1 MPTQKEIQLQSVHS
15 LISLITDAAAKRDL
29 PNVIWNWG
37 RAHSYATCL
46 RSCGVI
52 SQEEA
57 AELHSLACA
66 AKGDWVLPFVPSEG
80 VKTFSLRAECGN
92 DMARFISAVESQGHA
107 IHSVVRPDANGF
119 PDVDVE
125 IRTDANLEQLQEA
138 LRSVED
144 AHVMLQTLRQVPLA
158 ENSLRRD
165 YDIR

>member
-1 MPTQKEIQLQSVHS
+1 MPTQKDIQLHSFHS

-29 PNVIWNWG
+29 PYVMWNWG

-57 AELHSLACA
+57 AELHSVACA
-66 AKGDWVLPFVPSEG
+66 AKGDWVLPSVLSEG
-80 VKTFSLRAECGN
+80 VNTFSFRAECGYY
-92 DMARFISAVESQGHA
+92 MGRFISAVEAQGHA
-107 IHSVVRPDANGF
+107 IHSVVRPDGKGF

-144 AHVMLQTLRQVPLA
+144 ARVMLQTLRQIPLA
-158 ENSLRRD
+158 ENSLQRD